1 MTLIET
7 INNDIIS
14 YMKTKDTFSLGVV
27 RMVKGA
33 IQLEKI
39 SKKRDLTDDEVI
51 SVIAKQIKMRQD
63 SIEEFKKAN
72 RVDLIDQYSKEIDI
86 LKKYMPEELKPEEIE
101 KIIDDAFKKVN
112 PQSSKEMGLIMKE
125 VSPKLKGRADMKKVS
140 SLIKEKL
147 SNL

>member
-125 VSPKLKGRADMKKVS
+125 VSPKLTGRADMKKVS

>member
-1 MTLIET
+1 MTLVET

-14 YMKTKDTFSLGVV
+14 YMKSKDTFPLGVV

-63 SIEEFKKAN
+63 SIEEFKKAD
-72 RVDLIDQYSKEIDI
+72 RKDLIDQYSKEIDI

-101 KIIDDAFKKVN
+101 KIIDDAFEKIN
-112 PQSSKEMGLIMKE
+112 PQSNKEMGLIMKE
-125 VSPKLKGRADMKKVS
+125 VSPKLKGRADMKEVS
-140 SLIKEKL
+140 NIIREKL